1 MEKNLSVLCFF
12 FETKIIFVFFTY
24 HLHLFCIFFKI
35 HLNAMT
41 TDGKITKK
49 NRMLLNPCNS
59 MRETEQQLKS
69 LTKENFN
76 LKLRI
81 YFLEMRSGL
90 SSNPVLEKDSKDY
103 AELLMKN
110 ESLKN
115 DLDEKQ
121 DLIKQAAMAI
131 DILEQNQKVKDLE
144 NVNEQNIQLKTIEHK
159 NKTIAYLNIV
169 INSLKNATNFNRDD
183 IVTKMGSE
191 MKECNAY
198 FSDHISSFM
207 EDDIKMK
214 VSTQTNSELN
224 QKCLMMQ
231 SIISDNEKLLSEQAL
246 LMKVLNVRNIYLL
259 TSCALIITALLIY
272 NDYRR

>member
-1 MEKNLSVLCFF
+1 
-12 FETKIIFVFFTY
+12 
-24 HLHLFCIFFKI
+24 
-35 HLNAMT
+35 MT
-41 TDGKITKK
+41 TDGKISKK
-49 NRMLLNPCNS
+49 NRILLHPCNS
-59 MRETEQQLKS
+59 MRETEEQLKS

-90 SSNPVLEKDSKDY
+90 PSNRVLGKDSKEY
-103 AELLMKN
+103 VELLMKI

-131 DILEQNQKVKDLE
+131 DILEQNQKVKNLE
-144 NVNEQNIQLKTIEHK
+144 SINEQNIQLKTIEQQ
-159 NKTIAYLNIV
+159 NKTIASLNIV
-169 INSLKNATNFNRDD
+169 INSLKNASNFNRDD
-183 IVTKMGSE
+183 IATKMGSE
-191 MKECNAY
+191 MKECNVY
-198 FSDHISSFM
+198 FLDQISSFK

-214 VSTQTNSELN
+214 VSTETNSELT
-224 QKCLMMQ
+224 QKCLIMQ
-231 SIISDNEKLLSEQAL
+231 SIISDNEKLLSEQAM

-272 NDYRR
+272 NDFRR